1 MHLTLRQMTVFE
13 AAARHLSFTRAGTEI
28 GLTQP
33 AVSQVVRQL
42 EDNLGAALF
51 EQIGKRLFLTP
62 AGERLLATCRQIANE
77 MADLE
82 QSLSD
87 LAGGI
92 GGPLSIAGVTTTKYL
107 APHLLGA
114 FVRRYPAVRPR
125 LVVTNR
131 DQVIER
137 LRSNADDLVL
147 MGQAPDNLAVETF
160 PVLANPLVVAA
171 AADHPLAEAAAIPL
185 ARLATEPFLMREPG
199 SGTRMVI
206 EELLAGLGKRPDMVM
221 ELGSGEAIKQAVMA
235 GLGISVLSAHSLRL
249 EVAAGLIRLL
259 PVEGFPLQRQW
270 YAVKL
275 KDKRLSP
282 VARHFLDFL
291 LAEGAAVVAASRGL
305 DPAADVVQTKNPS
318 PAGRERGSATP

>member
-1 MHLTLRQMTVFE
+1 MHLTLRQMKVFE
-13 AAARHLSFTRAGTEI
+13 AAARHLSFTRAGAEI
-28 GLTQP
+28 GLSQP

-42 EDNLGAALF
+42 EDNLGTPLF
-51 EQIGKRLFLTP
+51 EQVGKRLFLTP
-62 AGERLLATCRQIANE
+62 AGERLRATCHSVAGE

-87 LAGGI
+87 LRGGI
-92 GGPLSIAGVTTTKYL
+92 AGPLAIAGVTTTKYL

-114 FVRRYPAVRPR
+114 FVRRYPLVRPR

-137 LRSNADDLVL
+137 LRANADDLVL
-147 MGQAPDNLAVETF
+147 MGQVPETLAVESV

-171 AADHPLAEAAAIPL
+171 PPDHPLAGAGAVPL
-185 ARLATEPFLMREPG
+185 ARLAEEAFLMREPG

-206 EELLAGLGKRPDMVM
+206 EGLLAECGLRPRVVM

-259 PVEGFPLQRQW
+259 PVEGFPQERQW

-275 KDKRLSP
+275 RDKRLHP
-282 VARHFLDFL
+282 VARRFLDFL
-291 LAEGAAVVAASRGL
+291 RDEGAQVIAASRGL
-305 DPAADVVQTKNPS
+305 RPECDAVQTKNPS
-318 PAGRERGSATP
+318 PGAGRGV